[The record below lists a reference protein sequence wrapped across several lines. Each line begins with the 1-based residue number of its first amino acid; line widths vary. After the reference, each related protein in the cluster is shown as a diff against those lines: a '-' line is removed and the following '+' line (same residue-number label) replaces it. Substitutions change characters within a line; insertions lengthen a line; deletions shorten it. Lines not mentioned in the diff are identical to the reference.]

1 MKNGFLKVAVTTP
14 DLRVADCEYNKN
26 QMVEKVK
33 KMAGEKVSLVC
44 FPEFSLTGYTCGD
57 LFLHDTL
64 VEGAKNAL
72 AAYCEETKSY
82 EIVSVVGLPL
92 DHNGKLYNVAA
103 VIYGGK
109 ILGFVP
115 KSYLPNYSE
124 FYEARQF
131 VEAPAENGEHL
142 WKEGERVPFGA
153 NLIFTHK
160 NTIVFPLGSSYVR
173 ICGRRYHHPES
184 LLWRERILS

>member
-1 MKNGFLKVAVTTP
+1 M
-14 DLRVADCEYNKN
+14 
-26 QMVEKVK
+26 
-33 KMAGEKVSLVC
+33 
-44 FPEFSLTGYTCGD
+44 
-57 LFLHDTL
+57 
-64 VEGAKNAL
+64 

-142 WKEGERVPFGA
+142 WKEGESVPFGA

-160 NTIVFPLGSSYVR
+160 KYHRFPLGSSYVR

>member
-14 DLRVADCEYNKN
+14 DLRVADCQYNKN

-33 KMAGEKVSLVC
+33 KMADEKVSLVC

-64 VEGAKNAL
+64 VEGAKDAL

-92 DHNGKLYNVAA
+92 DPV
-103 VIYGGK
+103 
-109 ILGFVP
+109 
-115 KSYLPNYSE
+115 SYT
-124 FYEARQF
+124 
-131 VEAPAENGEHL
+131 HL
-142 WKEGERVPFGA
+142 
-153 NLIFTHK
+153 
-160 NTIVFPLGSSYVR
+160 S
-173 ICGRRYHHPES
+173 
-184 LLWRERILS
+184 